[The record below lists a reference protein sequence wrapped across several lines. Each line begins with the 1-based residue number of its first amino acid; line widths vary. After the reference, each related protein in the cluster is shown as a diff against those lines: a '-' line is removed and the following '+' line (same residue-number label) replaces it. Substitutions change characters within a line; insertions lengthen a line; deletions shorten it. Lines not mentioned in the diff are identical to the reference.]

1 MQETLTYSDQEKAL
15 EALDPSLGQPQMAS
29 WNLAEDSETPF
40 GKWKR
45 ASHYFMFLS
54 TLPFFSASVT
64 HPRHYD
70 NIPTHRVSLG
80 HAVKG
85 HNSKLLLLT
94 GRRSERNL
102 TMSLGALSS

>member
-1 MQETLTYSDQEKAL
+1 MEKSFAL
-15 EALDPSLGQPQMAS
+15 FYVPFHVALFFLPQ
-29 WNLAEDSETPF
+29 L
-40 GKWKR
+40 
-45 ASHYFMFLS
+45 
-54 TLPFFSASVT
+54 
-64 HPRHYD
+64 
-70 NIPTHRVSLG
+70 PTHVIMTIFPRTVSLG